1 MVILNFIAKIN
12 SIEFIMQ
19 AICFHLMCYT
29 AHFEISQQYFGLSI
43 SWYKQPKIQSSP
55 LRTRNNTRNVFHLLF
70 IMCVTRF
77 DSSCHVVFIVSV
89 FQELCSSLLYWVFLA
104 WRVFHWLSYSV
115 VTTLKLLASL
125 FHITKGKKTFTCIT
139 SQYQSAINP
148 GLILL
153 LYLGGVRLLR
163 E

>member
-1 MVILNFIAKIN
+1 MLKKLKLTLRGSISFHNLFFIMICATEILEFKLDMLILNFIAKIN

-89 FQELCSSLLYWVFLA
+89 FQELCSSLLY
-104 WRVFHWLSYSV
+104 
-115 VTTLKLLASL
+115 
-125 FHITKGKKTFTCIT
+125 
-139 SQYQSAINP
+139 
-148 GLILL
+148 
-153 LYLGGVRLLR
+153 
-163 E
+163 